1 MIETK
6 DTDISNE
13 WYDNLVT
20 ETDACEPF
28 ETARKAGLV
37 GGARMNLDALTLL
50 GLSILAGVF
59 IALGMQLSV
68 LVTHTA
74 TSSYGL
80 NQLAGGVAF
89 TLAMVLI
96 VITGAELFLGNPL
109 VIMSFLSGRI
119 TGRAFTRN
127 VIIAFIGNLIG
138 ALTMVSWIYV

>member
-1 MIETK
+1 MINIK
-6 DTDISNE
+6 DGDTNKRGYGNPVIE
-13 WYDNLVT
+13 V
-20 ETDACEPF
+20 DACETF

-80 NQLAGGVAF
+80 NQLVGGAAF

-96 VITGAELFLGNPL
+96 VITGAELFMGDPL
-109 VIMSFLSGRI
+109 VAMS
-119 TGRAFTRN
+119 
-127 VIIAFIGNLIG
+127 
-138 ALTMVSWIYV
+138 